1 VPDFH
6 PPRQCYERSCKFES
20 TLQDHFVTYADN
32 YATGYFKKQG
42 FHMQISMYKERWQP
56 HIKDYEGA
64 TVMECYINPNIDYLD
79 IPAMIARQRK
89 AVQDKVFYMYMYI
102 HVFRCVLCSITHELY
117 IYMHRLSLSLSHT
130 HTRL

>member
-1 VPDFH
+1 M
-6 PPRQCYERSCKFES
+6 
-20 TLQDHFVTYADN
+20 QDHFVTYADN

-89 AVQDKVFYMYMYI
+89 AVQDKVYVYVYVYSCI
-102 HVFRCVLCSITHELY
+102 
-117 IYMHRLSLSLSHT
+117 
-130 HTRL
+130 